1 VLEQVFDDAVA
12 ETDGRRVVYVLY
24 AVIVLIA
31 GALGA
36 VIGYIIPAQNG
47 AQTAVLGPL
56 QFSISPLSFAVYG
69 MVMIA
74 ITLGVL
80 LGVVQYVSRFDDAKV
95 E

>member
-1 VLEQVFDDAVA
+1 VFEHVFDDATA
-12 ETDGRRVVYVLY
+12 ETEGRNVVYVLY

-56 QFSISPLSFAVYG
+56 QFPISPLSFAIYG

-74 ITLGVL
+74 IALGVL
-80 LGVVQYVSRFDDAKV
+80 LGAVQYVSRFDDAKV